1 MPVNKTA
8 VKCVGDTSYCS
19 VICAAMI
26 YAADMSTRLQV
37 DGVTHTENLDILNS
51 VGGLWRG
58 GHIPLE

>member
-1 MPVNKTA
+1 MPVSKAA

-19 VICAAMI
+19 IICAAMS
-26 YAADMSTRLQV
+26 DTSTRLQV